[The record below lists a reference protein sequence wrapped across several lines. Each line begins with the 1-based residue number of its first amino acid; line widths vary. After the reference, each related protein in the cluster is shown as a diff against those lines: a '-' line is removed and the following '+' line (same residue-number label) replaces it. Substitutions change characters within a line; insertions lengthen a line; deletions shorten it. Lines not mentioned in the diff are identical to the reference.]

1 MICFPK
7 TQSRRKG
14 VSAVWIETNNNP
26 MSRRVG
32 DCSVR
37 AVATALGISWEE
49 AYTLLAAAGYRM
61 GNVISSNEV
70 ITAVLRQHGFYKKAI
85 PNTCPD
91 CYTIADFCEDHPYG
105 TFVLFTSGH
114 VATVIDGDLYD
125 VWDSSDEIPLFY
137 CYRREDD

>member
-1 MICFPK
+1 MYVFY
-7 TQSRRKG
+7 Q
-14 VSAVWIETNNNP
+14 NNP
-26 MSRRVG
+26 LARRVG

-85 PNTCPD
+85 PDMCPE
-91 CYTIADFCEDHPYG
+91 CYSIEEFCEDHPHG

-125 VWDSSDEIPLFY
+125 VWNSSDEIPLFY
-137 CYRREDD
+137 CYRKDD

>member
-1 MICFPK
+1 M
-7 TQSRRKG
+7 
-14 VSAVWIETNNNP
+14 WIETNNNP
-26 MSRRVG
+26 LSRRVG

-70 ITAVLRQHGFYKKAI
+70 ITAVLRQYGFYKETI
-85 PNTCPD
+85 PDLCPE
-91 CYTIADFCEDHPYG
+91 CYTIEEFCEDHPYG

-125 VWDSSDEIPLFY
+125 VWDSGDEIPLFY
-137 CYRREDD
+137 CYREDER